1 MTHTR
6 TRVVEIIYEFARL
19 TFDASSWLPRLVGDL
34 RPTSGALDVAS
45 RRRTRLVVG
54 DFRSTSGALG
64 IASLVGVARAARS
77 FFMFIF
83 ISHRSVSPV

>member
-19 TFDASSWLPRLVGDL
+19 TFDASRRRVDCRGSSAIFGQPRVRSMSRRVGGF
-34 RPTSGALDVAS
+34 RPTSGALGV
-45 RRRTRLVVG
+45 
-54 DFRSTSGALG
+54 
-64 IASLVGVARAARS
+64 ASLVGVARAARS
-77 FFMFIF
+77 FFMFMF